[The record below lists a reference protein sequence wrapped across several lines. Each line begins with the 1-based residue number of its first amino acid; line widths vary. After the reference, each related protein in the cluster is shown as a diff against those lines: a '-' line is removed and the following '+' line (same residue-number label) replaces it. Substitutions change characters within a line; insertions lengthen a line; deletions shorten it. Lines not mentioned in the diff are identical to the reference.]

1 MSSHEGQPR
10 KRAAVAGLLTC
21 LSVAATILGAENGP
35 SVSQTLSAL
44 VAGLASGATAFLSAA
59 SADLKKTSLGQNE
72 RFGPIELRLGA
83 VRPSS

>member
-10 KRAAVAGLLTC
+10 KRAAVAGLLTS

-35 SVSQTLSAL
+35 SGAQILSAV

-59 SADLKKTSLGQNE
+59 AADLKKMRFGQNE
-72 RFGPIELRLGA
+72 RFSLIESRLGA